1 MTRSGARVVP
11 ALGGL
16 CLLAPLAVTA
26 PPPASLNGVGS
37 RPAVHGLGV
46 IANLPSS
53 GPHED
58 PKLEGE

>member
-16 CLLAPLAVTA
+16 CLLAPLAA
-26 PPPASLNGVGS
+26 IAQPPASLDGAGS

-46 IANLPSS
+46 IANHPSS
-53 GPHED
+53 GPDED
-58 PKLEGE
+58 LKREGK